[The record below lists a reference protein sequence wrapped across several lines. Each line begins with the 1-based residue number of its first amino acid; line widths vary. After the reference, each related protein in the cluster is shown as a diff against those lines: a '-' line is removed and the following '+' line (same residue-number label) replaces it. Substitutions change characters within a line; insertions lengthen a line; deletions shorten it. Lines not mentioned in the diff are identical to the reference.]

1 MTFLPIIAVISKV
14 QTQMTDKTE
23 NGEMLSV

>member
-1 MTFLPIIAVISKV
+1 MTFLPITAVTSKV
-14 QTQMTDKTE
+14 QTQMTDKIE